1 MKYKILTKLWL
12 FTLALL
18 FTGYGTGAESEG
30 SSDSNK
36 ELDAFTETSQE
47 EQTGPRDYY
56 GELIAAA
63 KECIEGNV
71 EEEAEDED
79 YDFSYII
86 YLYGPHYGPSM
97 GLGYLIEDIDGNGT
111 DELIFGE
118 NDEPDSAWDGAI
130 YDLYTIS
137 DGKLVHVFDGG
148 ERNIYYICENGM
160 IANEGAGGASS
171 SVDAYYI
178 FEGTELRLVEAVIYD
193 GWQDSEHPWFY
204 STQDA
209 YYTENAEPISEE
221 QARTIM
227 EKYVYK
233 HPKFIPFVE
242 VR

>member
-1 MKYKILTKLWL
+1 MINRTLIKLWL

-18 FTGYGTGAESEG
+18 FTGYGTGAENEV
-30 SSDSNK
+30 SSDGNK

-47 EQTGPRDYY
+47 EETGPRDYY

-86 YLYGPHYGPSM
+86 YFYGPYYGPSM

-118 NDEPDSAWDGAI
+118 NAAPGSAADGTI

-148 ERNIYYICENGM
+148 ERDRYYICENGM
-160 IANEGAGGASS
+160 IANEGANGASD

-178 FEGTELRLVEAVIYD
+178 FEGTELRLVEAVICD

-204 STQDA
+204 STQDT

-221 QARTIM
+221 QARSIM
-227 EKYVYK
+227 GKYVYK
-233 HPKFIPFVE
+233 HPEFIPFVE
-242 VR
+242 E